1 MSKPPTE
8 ETKLCH
14 TCKEIKPLSMFPKWR
29 MKCRACKS
37 AENAARLKERYANDP
52 KFAASVQKRAAKWQ
66 VENAKKSN
74 EYHRR
79 RHAKKMAEGDS
90 TYIAKMDASQRR
102 YRESKKG
109 KAAINARMKHYE
121 ETGQMKA
128 WHEARRTK
136 PESRASQLLA
146 SVRSRAVKYGIK
158 FELLFDD
165 VYSALAIGKCQKTG
179 MKFDLAPHPNYR
191 VHPFAPSIDRINPK
205 KGYVKGNVQ
214 IVIWAYNA
222 ARNQWGD
229 DVLLTLAR
237 AIVDA
242 NH

>member
-1 MSKPPTE
+1 
-8 ETKLCH
+8 
-14 TCKEIKPLSMFPKWR
+14 MFPKWR
-29 MKCRACKS
+29 TKCRACKS
-37 AENAARLKERYANDP
+37 AENATRLKERYANDP
-52 KFAASVQKRAAKWQ
+52 KFAASVQRRAAKWQ
-66 VENAKKSN
+66 AENIERSN

-79 RHAKKMAEGDS
+79 RHARKMAEGDS

-109 KAAINARMKHYE
+109 KATVDARMKRYE

-128 WHEARRTK
+128 WREARRTK
-136 PESRASQLLA
+136 PESRTSEIVAGA
-146 SVRSRAVKYGIK
+146 RHRAVKLNIPCDIK
-158 FELLFDD
+158 YDD
-165 VYSALAIGKCQKTG
+165 VYGIVAAGECQKTKI
-179 MKFDLAPHPNYR
+179 KFDLAPHPDHR

-205 KGYVKGNVQ
+205 KGYVKGNIQV
-214 IVIWAYNA
+214 VVWAYNS

-242 NH
+242 SR